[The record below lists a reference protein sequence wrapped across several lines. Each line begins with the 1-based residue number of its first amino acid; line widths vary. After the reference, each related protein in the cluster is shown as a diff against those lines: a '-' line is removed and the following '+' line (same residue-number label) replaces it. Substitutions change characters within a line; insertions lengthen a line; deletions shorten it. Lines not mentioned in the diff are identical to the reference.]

1 MNMIDSAI
9 IAVLMKIAVN
19 LSGYPELPVDQ
30 IVTIDV
36 VTSQQLASIMCEQE
50 IPQQKEACFRMAKK
64 TRAVT
69 DRTTKKV
76 YVDTNIGLGIS
87 NRDKYSTCIGVH
99 EMVHLLQM
107 ASNNANNYDLTVTEW
122 YEAEKEAY
130 YIQLRCQGDING

>member
-1 MNMIDSAI
+1 MIDSAI
-9 IAVLMKIAVN
+9 IAVLIKIAVN

-36 VTSQQLASIMCEQE
+36 VTPQQLASIMCEQE

-69 DRTTKKV
+69 DRITKKV

-87 NRDKYSTCIGVH
+87 NGDKYSTCIGVH

-107 ASNNANNYDLTVTEW
+107 QFKHANNSELTVTEW
-122 YEAEKEAY
+122 YKDEKEAY
-130 YIQLRCQGDING
+130 GVQLRCQGDMNG